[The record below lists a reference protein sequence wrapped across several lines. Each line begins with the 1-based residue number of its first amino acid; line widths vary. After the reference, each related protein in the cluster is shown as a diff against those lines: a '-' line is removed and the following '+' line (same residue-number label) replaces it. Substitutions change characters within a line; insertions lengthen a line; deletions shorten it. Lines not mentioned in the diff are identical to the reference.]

1 MKNRVRLQKMA
12 TKKKITLAEWIWK
25 LGDDEVARRTGI
37 NQGSIRQYRYL
48 TRSPAVKQAKKF
60 IVAANGK
67 LDWESIFGPAEEINS
82 KIAQPRDVSKTRSPA
97 MQVRL
102 GVEHMRS

>member
-1 MKNRVRLQKMA
+1 MRK
-12 TKKKITLAEWIWK
+12 KKKITLAEWIWK
-25 LGDDEVARRTGI
+25 LGDSEVARRTGI
-37 NQGSIRQYRYL
+37 NQGSIRQYRYV
-48 TRSPAVKQAKKF
+48 TRSPGVKQAKKF
-60 IVAANGK
+60 IVASNGE

-102 GVEHMRS
+102 GVEHMKS

>member
-1 MKNRVRLQKMA
+1 MGRNKVPK
-12 TKKKITLAEWIWK
+12 KKKITLAEWIWK

-37 NQGSIRQYRYL
+37 NAGSIRQYRYV
-48 TRSPAVKQAKKF
+48 TRSPGVKQAKKF
-60 IVAANGK
+60 IVASNGE

-82 KIAQPRDVSKTRSPA
+82 KIAQPDDISKTRSPA

>member
-1 MKNRVRLQKMA
+1 MPK
-12 TKKKITLAEWIWK
+12 KKKITLAEWIWR

-37 NQGSIRQYRYL
+37 NAGSIRQYRYV
-48 TRSPAVKQAKKF
+48 TRSPGVKQAKKF
-60 IVAANGK
+60 IVASNGE

>member
-1 MKNRVRLQKMA
+1 MA

-25 LGDDEVARRTGI
+25 LGDDEVVRRTGI
-37 NQGSIRQYRYL
+37 NPSSIRQYRYL

-60 IVAANGK
+60 IVASNGE
-67 LDWESIFGPAEEINS
+67 LDWESIFGPTEEINS
-82 KIAQPRDVSKTRSPA
+82 KIAQPDDISKTRSPA

-102 GVEHMRS
+102 GVEHVRS